1 MKSSSELFPV
11 TLLRA
16 DILGG
21 LSEDI
26 YLVKHNRDPDQ
37 SVQVA
42 LSRLGKADQET
53 EKRGAPVV
61 LVHGSFTNRGFWLS
75 QKGRGLASYLVE
87 QGMDVWMMEH
97 RGHGQSPRND
107 DYENNTAE
115 RYARYDVP
123 AIHEFIQEQT
133 GKSPAWLG
141 HSLGGTVI
149 ATAVALQ
156 AFATPPPAFVMMGT
170 QVVRPN
176 LSLQIPL
183 AGQIARGVV
192 RFKKELDGRQM
203 KIGPENEP
211 AGIINEYL
219 ARHSLFGRW
228 KSPSTGELL
237 LPLWK
242 QANVPMLGISAVAD
256 TTDPAKYCQRFYRMY
271 GGPKEE
277 LLLGKSSGFS
287 KDFAHVDMVVSP
299 EAEVEVWPKI
309 SQWLSAYGHK
319 ALC

>member
-16 DILGG
+16 DILGD
-21 LSEDI
+21 LAEDI
-26 YLVKHNRDPDQ
+26 YLIRHNRDPDQ
-37 SVQVA
+37 SVRIA
-42 LSRLGKADQET
+42 LSRLGRADQSSSF
-53 EKRGAPVV
+53 RGSPLV

-75 QKGRGLASYLVE
+75 SKGHGFARHLVE
-87 QGMDVWMMEH
+87 QGFDVWMMEH

-115 RYARYDVP
+115 RYARYDLP
-123 AIHEFIQEQT
+123 AVHEFIQEQT
-133 GKSPAWLG
+133 GKAPAWIG

-149 ATAVALQ
+149 ATAVAMEL
-156 AFATPPPAFVMMGT
+156 FAPPPPAFVIMGT

-176 LSLQIPL
+176 PALQIPL
-183 AGQIARGVV
+183 AGHIARGLV

-219 ARHSLFGRW
+219 ARHSLLGRW
-228 KSPSTGELL
+228 KMPSTGEQL

-242 QANVPMLGISAVAD
+242 QAKVPLLGISGQAD
-256 TTDPAKYCQRFYRMY
+256 TTDPAKYCQQFYRMY
-271 GGPKEE
+271 GGPKED
-277 LLLGKSSGFS
+277 LLLGVSSGFS
-287 KDFAHVDMVVSP
+287 KDYAHIDMVVSL
-299 EAEVEVWPKI
+299 EAEQEVWPKV
-309 SQWLSAYGHK
+309 SRWLSAYSLT
-319 ALC
+319 ASA